1 MGERTDNNSMDNK
14 EQPKRKIL
22 LMGSEKS
29 GKTSMFSIIFTQI
42 CPIETSLFENTK
54 SISLNKIIFSGGEF
68 IELNDCGGKEKYI
81 KEYTTIKNDNNN
93 ENNIFKNVFSFIFV
107 ISAENQHFK
116 NNPNNNTDT
125 NSISINQDKDFSFL
139 QQCISLLKESSPD
152 ANIFILVNKMDKETS
167 KNRDLIHKN
176 EKNIME
182 KLQNFNPKTKI
193 KFYYTSIW
201 DESLYTPWRQIMSD
215 TILKNIKI
223 QNGLQSLL
231 KACDADDIFLIE
243 KNTFLCIY
251 SVNNGMNKK
260 IEEKIQ
266 KKISF
271 LLKKLKLSIR
281 KFKADFNYIRIKMNN
296 IMVYFSE
303 FINYSYIMILCQRP
317 KINCAFLETNI
328 SILKNKLENIGERTL
343 SISQK

>member
-14 EQPKRKIL
+14 EQPKKKIL

-68 IELNDCGGKEKYI
+68 IELNDCGGREKYI

-116 NNPNNNTDT
+116 NNPKNNTDT

-176 EKNIME
+176 EKKYNGKI
-182 KLQNFNPKTKI
+182 TK
-193 KFYYTSIW
+193 F
-201 DESLYTPWRQIMSD
+201 
-215 TILKNIKI
+215 
-223 QNGLQSLL
+223 
-231 KACDADDIFLIE
+231 
-243 KNTFLCIY
+243 
-251 SVNNGMNKK
+251 
-260 IEEKIQ
+260 
-266 KKISF
+266 
-271 LLKKLKLSIR
+271 
-281 KFKADFNYIRIKMNN
+281 
-296 IMVYFSE
+296 
-303 FINYSYIMILCQRP
+303 
-317 KINCAFLETNI
+317 
-328 SILKNKLENIGERTL
+328 
-343 SISQK
+343 

>member
-68 IELNDCGGKEKYI
+68 IELNDCGGREKYI

-251 SVNNGMNKK
+251 SVNNRMNKK
-260 IEEKIQ
+260 IYVGILYCF
-266 KKISF
+266 IIF
-271 LLKKLKLSIR
+271 
-281 KFKADFNYIRIKMNN
+281 FDF
-296 IMVYFSE
+296 
-303 FINYSYIMILCQRP
+303 FIPIITTVA
-317 KINCAFLETNI
+317 I
-328 SILKNKLENIGERTL
+328 
-343 SISQK
+343 